1 MASWTSKLGSRY
13 PRELIDK
20 LDAEHHRTLQQLR
33 KQPANAVCA
42 ECGEGDTCW
51 ASVNLGVFLCI
62 RCSDVHRALGTHI
75 TKVKGCSGTYLWGPD
90 EIEQMKQIGNAK
102 AAERYG
108 GATAQSEP
116 SATKERRLELC
127 KSKYENGSMYAASK
141 SLKPVVSKSKVAV
154 PTPQLSTPL
163 VQRQHRQPEAI
174 RAPQQQQAKQES
186 ADLIGLEDHAFWQ
199 GFGMSEKVD
208 AVRSEPPFPTLLA
221 AAEADRMGFDDL
233 LGPQQ
238 LPQTCAAAA
247 GSRAPPPASSLERDS
262 SASFWAECGEMAS
275 W

>member
-1 MASWTSKLGSRY
+1 
-13 PRELIDK
+13 
-20 LDAEHHRTLQQLR
+20 LQQLR

-42 ECGEGDTCW
+42 ECGESDTCW
-51 ASVNLGVFLCI
+51 ASVNLGVFLCV

-127 KSKYENGSMYAASK
+127 KSKYENGSMHAASK
-141 SLKPVVSKSKVAV
+141 AAV
-154 PTPQLSTPL
+154 PTPQLSTPP
-163 VQRQHRQPEAI
+163 VQRQHRQPEAAC
-174 RAPQQQQAKQES
+174 APQQQQAKRES
-186 ADLIGLEDHAFWQ
+186 ADLIGLEEHAFWQ
-199 GFGMSEKVD
+199 GFGMSEKVA
-208 AVRSEPPFPTLLA
+208 AVRSEPPFAMLFA
-221 AAEADRMGFDDL
+221 ATKADSLGFDDL

-247 GSRAPPPASSLERDS
+247 GLAPPPASSLERDS
-262 SASFWAECGEMAS
+262 SASFWAECGSFAS